1 MNLDRRRQ
9 RMLVPLSPAVALLG
23 GLLLSVPAA
32 HATLGKP
39 AASIEADRAQL
50 QAQHSVTAHDLYEVH
65 DLALPTGTT
74 LREYR
79 APDGIVFAVTW
90 SGPAKPDLSQV
101 LGAYFPGY
109 LEAAKANG
117 SGHNHLAATRA
128 DLVVVSSGHMGA
140 FAGRAWLASAI
151 PAGVSLDELR

>member
-1 MNLDRRRQ
+1 MNLDRPRQ
-9 RMLVPLSPAVALLG
+9 PMLVLTSCAVALLG
-23 GLLLSVPAA
+23 GLLLSAPAA
-32 HATLGKP
+32 HAALGSS

-50 QAQHSVTAHDLYEVH
+50 RARHSVTTHDLFEVH
-65 DLALPTGTT
+65 ELALPTGTT

-79 APDGIVFAVTW
+79 ALDGIVFAVTW
-90 SGPAKPDLSQV
+90 NGPSKPDLSQV

-128 DLVVVSSGHMGA
+128 DLVVLSSGHMRA
-140 FAGRAWLASAI
+140 FSGRAYLASAV
-151 PAGVSLDELR
+151 PAGVSLDEIR